1 MPKTIDKL
9 KTYSELDNAINNL
22 EEMKKIEQIENQILE
37 LRNEQDILRD
47 LCESRNSELFKAKSD
62 IEAEIKQD
70 VLNTGKTIKGVSF
83 ICVFR
88 KGAKSINAKKL
99 EQEHP
104 NIYNSMVEYGKD
116 VAYIQRAK

>member
-1 MPKTIDKL
+1 MPTTIDKL
-9 KTYSELDNAINNL
+9 KIYSELNNAISNL

-37 LRNEQDILRD
+37 LKNQQDILRD
-47 LCESRNSELFKAKSD
+47 LCESKNSELFQEKSD
-62 IEAEIKQD
+62 IENEIKQD

-88 KGAKSINAKKL
+88 KGAKRINAKKL